1 MKKIGISP
9 RWLSYTGSV
18 DEALR
23 DVKGLYAE
31 RSDAKLSVNPC
42 GVMLFEGRTYIFGPE
57 FNPEYLDSLRA
68 IPGVRELPVRRELAS
83 LYRDG
88 AFFSNAAKSL
98 NISGISGDDA
108 YPCYWITGRNGV
120 GLGVEN
126 AVIVKRFEPLT
137 EDARKDLLNH
147 QVFREDGKEVPNQLV
162 EYRDGRAFSEKRF
175 PEGVQTHS
183 SDKLRSFV
191 SWKPLTSTGPAVLQ
205 QKPRR
210 LGTLA

>member
-1 MKKIGISP
+1 MKQIGISP

-23 DVKGLYAE
+23 VVKDLYAQ

-68 IPGVRELPVRRELAS
+68 IPEVRELPVRGELAS

-88 AFFSNAAKSL
+88 AFFSNAGESL
-98 NISGISGDDA
+98 NISGDDA

-126 AVIVKRFEPLT
+126 AVIVKRFKPLT
-137 EDARKDLLNH
+137 EDARKDLLIH
-147 QVFREDGKEVPNQLV
+147 QVFRQDGKEVPNQLV

-183 SDKLRSFV
+183 SDEIRNLFT
-191 SWKPLTSTGPAVLQ
+191 PQPSTKSSGPAVLQ
-205 QKPRR
+205 PRPCR
-210 LGTLA
+210 PRTLA